1 MLQAMTTRDAPADF
15 EKFRLRNFAEHLVE
29 IGEAEV
35 YDKPVA
41 LADLA
46 AVIADTPKAV
56 LFRDAGPEHFEIAA
70 AVGGSRR
77 RLAAALGVDERD
89 AGKEY
94 LDRLGKPQQIVDV
107 PSNMAPVQQVVRT
120 GADVDLTSCRSTC
133 STSSTAASTSRRR
146 STTPSILRPASATSA
161 AAA

>member
-1 MLQAMTTRDAPADF
+1 MLQAGPVKEGTANF

-35 YDKPVA
+35 YDKPIA

-56 LFRDAGPEHFEIAA
+56 VFRDAGPEHFEIAA
-70 AVGGSRR
+70 AVGGSRA
-77 RLAAALGVDERD
+77 RLAAALGVNARD

-94 LDRLGKPQQIVDV
+94 LNRLGKPQPMI
-107 PSNMAPVQQVVRT
+107 
-120 GADVDLTSCRSTC
+120 
-133 STSSTAASTSRRR
+133 
-146 STTPSILRPASATSA
+146 
-161 AAA
+161 